1 MKLLIFT
8 ENEELKEL
16 YSKRSNF
23 TEDSGIDLYCP
34 NEIVIPPHSQG
45 KIDFEIK
52 CQMYN
57 NSKFPTSMNIVYET
71 EYQAYFLLPRSSI
84 VKTPLRMSNS
94 IGLID
99 STYTGFIMAFVDNIS
114 DKEYVVKKGDKIFQI
129 AHSSLCPLKLEL
141 VNELRSTQRG
151 EGGFGSTNSGSV
163 TNILENKINE
173 QHC

>member
-8 ENEELKEL
+8 QNEELKDL

-34 NEIVIPPHSQG
+34 KDIIIPSRTQG

-52 CQMYN
+52 CQMTKED
-57 NSKFPTSMNIVYET
+57 KFY
-71 EYQAYFLLPRSSI
+71 AYFLLPRSSI

-99 STYTGFIMAFVDNIS
+99 STYTGSIMAFVDNIS
-114 DKEYVVKKGDKIFQI
+114 DKEYIIKKGDKIFQI
-129 AHSSLCPLKLEL
+129 AHSSLCPLQYEL
-141 VNELRSTQRG
+141 TNELRKTERG
-151 EGGFGSTNSGSV
+151 EGGFGSTN
-163 TNILENKINE
+163 N
-173 QHC
+173 